1 MCIANVQ
8 QPPPV
13 PVPGTTTTTTVTPS
27 PDGSAETTIHREAD
41 RKGNKVIEKDVY
53 REGIADTTETHT
65 KTEIDRDG
73 GTSTTRAITTKPRS
87 RRLLIG
93 SFLELAFVS
102 AVGRTDTSADWS
114 EEPAS
119 EERTRY
125 YATALAHSMGITLYV
140 VRCRQGRFLT
150 VQTPSDDCEVLV
162 TVTPTDDVSEAA

>member
-1 MCIANVQ
+1 
-8 QPPPV
+8 
-13 PVPGTTTTTTVTPS
+13 VT
-27 PDGSAETTIHREAD
+27 
-41 RKGNKVIEKDVY
+41 
-53 REGIADTTETHT
+53 
-65 KTEIDRDG
+65 G
-73 GTSTTRAITTKPRS
+73 GLARRAITTKPRS

-93 SFLELAFVS
+93 LFLELAFVS